1 MPRNNPYAEVP
12 VAPPELDL
20 AALGAGRDVEIDVGF
35 GRGHFILDRA
45 VARPEALLLGLE
57 MRRKWVGT
65 VAAKARRLGLANV
78 ELFYGDVRSV
88 LDGWGPDGAVAAVHV
103 HFPDPW
109 WKKRHHKRRV
119 LTAETVRRFAHLLRD
134 GGVLFVQTD
143 VEDLARLA
151 HGLLTAEPALALR
164 HGRPDAPS
172 DHNPIGT
179 MSHRERKCVEAG
191 LPVYRFL
198 LERVSRPAPGAS

>member
-1 MPRNNPYAEVP
+1 MPRSNPYNDVP
-12 VAPPELDL
+12 VAPTELDL
-20 AALGAGRDVEIDVGF
+20 VAHARGREVELDVGF

-45 VARPEALLLGLE
+45 AARPDALLLGLE
-57 MRRKWVGT
+57 MRRKWVAT
-65 VAAKARRLGLANV
+65 VAAAARRRGLANV
-78 ELFYGDVRSV
+78 ELYYGDVRAL
-88 LDGWGPDGAVAAVHV
+88 LDGWGPEGALTAIHV

-119 LTAETVRRFAHLLRD
+119 LTAASIRGFARLLRD

-143 VEDLARLA
+143 VDDLARHA
-151 HGLLTAEPALALR
+151 HELLMAEPALALR
-164 HGRPDAPS
+164 HGSADAPS

-198 LERVSRPAPGAS
+198 LERVSRRAP